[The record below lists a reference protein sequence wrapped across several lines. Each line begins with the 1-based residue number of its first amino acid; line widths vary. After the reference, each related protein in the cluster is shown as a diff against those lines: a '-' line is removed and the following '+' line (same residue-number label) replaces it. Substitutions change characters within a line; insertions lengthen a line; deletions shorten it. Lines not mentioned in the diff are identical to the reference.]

1 MFFARLYNVP
11 KREARTRIAELLTQL
26 DLEHS
31 ARKRFGELSTG
42 NKQRMALARALL
54 NHPPILLLDEPTRS
68 LDPLAAARMR
78 SFIGSLATA
87 DPPVTILL
95 TSHNLNEIE
104 ELCQRI
110 AIISHGRIR
119 ELDTPDRIRTLHRAR
134 ERVRLVL
141 DGISIERA
149 VNVLAPTLPD
159 VEVSQDGPRT
169 VVTFS
174 REVGDDRLDRG
185 LRAILANGTYVVA
198 CETQRASLLEVLE
211 AYEREEAVKSDA
223 RL

>member
-1 MFFARLYNVP
+1 
-11 KREARTRIAELLTQL
+11 
-26 DLEHS
+26 
-31 ARKRFGELSTG
+31 
-42 NKQRMALARALL
+42 MAIARALL
-54 NHPPILLLDEPTRS
+54 NNPPILLLDEPTRS

-78 SFIGSLATA
+78 SFIGSLASG

-119 ELDTPDRIRTLHRAR
+119 ELDTPDRIRTLHKAR

-141 DGISIERA
+141 EGISLERA
-149 VNVLAPTLPD
+149 VNVLAPALAD
-159 VEVSQDGPRT
+159 VEVAKDGPRT

-174 REVGDDRLDRG
+174 REIGDDRLDRG
-185 LRAILANGTYVVA
+185 LRAILANGTRVVS
-198 CETQRASLLEVLE
+198 CETERASLLEVLE
-211 AYEREEAVKSDA
+211 AYEREEKLKHN
-223 RL
+223 REL